1 VDQTATEGIVPVS
14 IEENRNLV
22 KRYDDEIL
30 NRRNYDA
37 LPGLVT
43 DDLVDPFA
51 PPGAPGGPEA
61 ARQAL
66 EMMVGGIPDMKVE
79 SQDIIVEG
87 DLVGFRSTLT
97 GTHEGFL
104 FGMPPTH
111 GPLNIESVQL
121 WRVENG
127 KLAERWVR
135 SDMSGF
141 GPPPGA
147 GAPSETPPQ
156 WGNQP
161 APQPHP
167 RDPAPDPEANKAL
180 VVEYCA
186 EVINKH
192 DRLALPTYLSADAID
207 HSAPPGFPQ
216 GVDGAAMMFGMYW
229 GAFSTIRYQVDDM
242 IAEGD
247 RVVVRATLTGT
258 HDGPFMG
265 LPATGKAISVGLLE
279 MLRCADGKIVEHWGG
294 IQDLSLFQQLG
305 IVPGAMPAQ
314 QSG

>member
-1 VDQTATEGIVPVS
+1 MS
-14 IEENRNLV
+14 IEENRSLV

-43 DDLVDPFA
+43 DDLADPFA
-51 PPGAPGGPEA
+51 PPGSPGGPEST
-61 ARQAL
+61 RQAV
-66 EMMVGGIPDMKVE
+66 ESMVIGIPDLRVDSE
-79 SQDIIVEG
+79 DIIVEG
-87 DLVGFRSTLT
+87 DLVGFRSTIT

-111 GPLNIESVQL
+111 QPLHIDSVQL
-121 WRVENG
+121 WRVADG
-127 KLAERWVR
+127 KLAERWLR
-135 SDMSGF
+135 TDMSGF
-141 GPPPGA
+141 GQGQGTPPPD
-147 GAPSETPPQ
+147 

-161 APQPHP
+161 TPQPHAK
-167 RDPAPDPEANKAL
+167 DPAPDPGANKAL
-180 VVEYCA
+180 VTEYCA

-192 DRLALPTYLSADAID
+192 DRLALPTYMSADAID
-207 HSAPPGFPQ
+207 HSAPTGFPQ
-216 GVDGAAMMFGMYW
+216 GLEGAAMMFGMYW
-229 GAFSTIRYQVDDM
+229 GAFPTVRYEVNDI

-247 RVVVRATLTGT
+247 RVVVRALLTGT

-265 LPATGKAISVGLLE
+265 LPATGKPISVGLLE

-294 IQDLSLFQQLG
+294 IQDLALFQQLG
-305 IVPGAMPAQ
+305 IVPGAMPAG

>member
-1 VDQTATEGIVPVS
+1 VS

-37 LPGLVT
+37 LPDLVT
-43 DDLVDPFA
+43 DELVDPFA
-51 PPGAPGGPEA
+51 PPGAPGGPDA
-61 ARQAL
+61 TRQSVETLVA
-66 EMMVGGIPDMKVE
+66 GIPDLHVE

-87 DLVGFRSTLT
+87 DLIGFRSTMT
-97 GTHEGFL
+97 GTHEGIL

-111 GPLNIESVQL
+111 QPLHIESVAL

-135 SDMSGF
+135 SDLSGF
-141 GPPPGA
+141 GPGTGAPP
-147 GAPSETPPQ
+147 PSETAPQ
-156 WGNQP
+156 WGTQP

-167 RDPAPDPEANKAL
+167 KDTSPDPGANKAL
-180 VVEYCA
+180 VTEYCA

-192 DRLALPTYLSADAID
+192 DQTALPKYMSADAID
-207 HSAPPGFPQ
+207 HAAPPGFPQ
-216 GVDGAAMMFGMYW
+216 GHQGAAMMFGMYW
-229 GAFSTIRYQVDDM
+229 GAFPTIRYEFNDM

-247 RVVVRATLTGT
+247 RVVVRALLTGT

-265 LPATGKAISVGLLE
+265 LPATGKAISVELIE
-279 MLRCADGKIVEHWGG
+279 MLRCADGMIVEHWGG
-294 IQDLSLFQQLG
+294 IQDLALFQQLG
-305 IVPGAMPAQ
+305 IMPGAMPAG
-314 QSG
+314 QSS